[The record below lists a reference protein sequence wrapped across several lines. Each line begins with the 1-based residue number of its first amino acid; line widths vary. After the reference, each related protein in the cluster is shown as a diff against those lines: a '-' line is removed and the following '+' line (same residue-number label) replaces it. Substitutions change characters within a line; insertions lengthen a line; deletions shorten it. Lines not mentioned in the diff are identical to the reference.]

1 MDSRPILKDAK
12 KVRVYLD
19 STTFNDLLTQKDRL
33 AIAILRHYDSDCLE
47 FVRSPLETTYDELKN
62 VIEYELILD
71 NNSKIESIKITR
83 KEPLTEMPFR
93 DKMDVIQLL
102 AQKIYQKAS
111 ISKEE
116 LNRIITVFLQDVSYR
131 SGESNIYVTNDKI
144 LLRKRFW
151 LKSPIPGHS
160 FNIMSVEEASFFL
173 DLFFKMNGKYYAS
186 SKYTL
191 NKGGWYWLSIRL
203 KIPHYLNIGDPM
215 VDALAYRLYY
225 ALMALDEMGIQYYLG
240 VDNDTMDNTLY
251 HFNYLISL
259 ITGIF
264 DNLALKTNTYLGI
277 NFSDLRKVSLSNKSG
292 SDFLKE
298 IREKNIDI
306 RDHINSY
313 VNFIRL
319 IYSFRELVIHR
330 EGLSKTGLVG
340 LEYGGEDARWKVNVI
355 IISEPIKADITLC
368 GDVNSKY
375 DPFSK
380 WGVLQ
385 EHTDLF
391 LNPYHFSISAIAMLV
406 KFVDKYLE
414 LLGYP
419 SFIEAQTQND
429 DDFTLIKFFEKYHLG
444 F

>member
-19 STTFNDLLTQKDRL
+19 STTFNNLLTQKDRL

-71 NNSKIESIKITR
+71 DNSKIESIKITR

-102 AQKIYQKAS
+102 AQKIYQKAN

-203 KIPHYLNIGDPM
+203 KIPHYLNVEDPM

-225 ALMALDEMGIQYYLG
+225 ALMALDEMGIQYYFMR
-240 VDNDTMDNTLY
+240 V
-251 HFNYLISL
+251 
-259 ITGIF
+259 
-264 DNLALKTNTYLGI
+264 
-277 NFSDLRKVSLSNKSG
+277 R
-292 SDFLKE
+292 
-298 IREKNIDI
+298 I
-306 RDHINSY
+306 RD
-313 VNFIRL
+313 
-319 IYSFRELVIHR
+319 
-330 EGLSKTGLVG
+330 
-340 LEYGGEDARWKVNVI
+340 
-355 IISEPIKADITLC
+355 
-368 GDVNSKY
+368 
-375 DPFSK
+375 
-380 WGVLQ
+380 
-385 EHTDLF
+385 
-391 LNPYHFSISAIAMLV
+391 
-406 KFVDKYLE
+406 
-414 LLGYP
+414 
-419 SFIEAQTQND
+419 
-429 DDFTLIKFFEKYHLG
+429 
-444 F
+444 